1 MCRWLRS
8 VVSCAVVVAVLS
20 ACSGAQG
27 EDAVKTS
34 APPPVADSS
43 LPASPVAD
51 RLVECMT
58 EDGWEV
64 SRSWSGGIDSVSI
77 PQEQLSAY
85 NRSLEACS
93 ASSGWSGLAE
103 ISQEQKRELYDQEVA
118 NHRCLV
124 DLGVESADPPTL
136 ETYMATYQTAEQ
148 YYSFLPGFDALG
160 QAEMERAVAACP
172 PPTWFMNISGLTP

>member
-1 MCRWLRS
+1 M
-8 VVSCAVVVAVLS
+8 
-20 ACSGAQG
+20 
-27 EDAVKTS
+27 KTS